1 MHVNLVL
8 IYILLVL
15 FYPNIDIISA
25 ATTRPIPN
33 HIDFHQ
39 LSKGG
44 FIMLKKIF
52 IMLFVIMYVC
62 LSFYSVA
69 FAEDEVDETR
79 QKIDS
84 KVIKIVKIL
93 GYFVILLFA
102 IKDVLKELQMGDI
115 QGIGSVVIKY
125 LIVYAVLLGL
135 PVALRWVEVFIEEL
149 KM

>member
-1 MHVNLVL
+1 
-8 IYILLVL
+8 
-15 FYPNIDIISA
+15 
-25 ATTRPIPN
+25 
-33 HIDFHQ
+33 
-39 LSKGG
+39 
-44 FIMLKKIF
+44 MLKKIF